1 MEKINNIDSLV
12 FKRLVI
18 PGIAIEMLFALIT
31 CVPVG
36 VNLNLLTHPVGGPP
50 AIAMQAGLIPCVILL
65 FAYFCVAGIYTII
78 LPYKYYKKSD
88 SFLSSVRRFSIFSI
102 LLLLIMDLVVVAGL
116 IEVIRWN
123 YIDILNLPVVVGLT
137 LLSFIM
143 TGVFLYWTIKIYKEQ
158 HIKLFSIKTF
168 EGVAIFGGI
177 MLLMIGLFWI
187 LLYI

>member
-1 MEKINNIDSLV
+1 
-12 FKRLVI
+12 
-18 PGIAIEMLFALIT
+18 
-31 CVPVG
+31 
-36 VNLNLLTHPVGGPP
+36 
-50 AIAMQAGLIPCVILL
+50 
-65 FAYFCVAGIYTII
+65 
-78 LPYKYYKKSD
+78 
-88 SFLSSVRRFSIFSI
+88 
-102 LLLLIMDLVVVAGL
+102 MDLVVVAGL